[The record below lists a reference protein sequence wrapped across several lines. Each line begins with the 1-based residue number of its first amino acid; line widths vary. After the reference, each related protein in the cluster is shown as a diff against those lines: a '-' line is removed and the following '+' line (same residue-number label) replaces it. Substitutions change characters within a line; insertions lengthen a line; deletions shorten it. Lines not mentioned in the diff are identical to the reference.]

1 VEDGVCVMDGV
12 GAPLCVIVAVLLGV
26 DVADEDCVCEYVAQM
41 RVSAATAAAESAV
54 LKMLQGEKSRAH
66 VKREAADP
74 HI

>member
-1 VEDGVCVMDGV
+1 
-12 GAPLCVIVAVLLGV
+12 
-26 DVADEDCVCEYVAQM
+26 
-41 RVSAATAAAESAV
+41 VSAATAAAESAV